1 MVGKW
6 VSIVAGIFGVSVAGF
21 LFLGHGG
28 FGSGSGT
35 VTPTPIDPGPAISRS
50 GDAMRQLQ
58 SMDVVINGSL
68 GAGDTGVQITGTG
81 KLVYPHEET
90 LSLQLRIPAKVA
102 GDLDTIVAINERI
115 TKGRVLIQIPSQG
128 PSYKDVT
135 NEQSAQI
142 VPGMDPVANLAFSHA
157 FRAADDQ
164 GDVQLD
170 GVDDLILLGHLH
182 ALAIHVHLPEVHRE
196 DQRAVEPDPLH
207 DLAERVVEGQ
217 RLDAVT
223 APGGLPVAA
232 NLAPGDGPVW
242 TFDLIGDS
250 GRSAGL
256 RLGRRLDPGQLLDL
270 AQR

>member
-1 MVGKW
+1 LRRGVAKWIGAFEDIFMVGKW
-6 VSIVAGIFGVSVAGF
+6 VSIVAGLFGVSVAGF

-58 SMDVVINGSL
+58 SMNVVINGSL
-68 GAGDTGVQITGTG
+68 GAGDTSVQITGTG

-102 GDLDTIVAINERI
+102 GDLDTIVAVNERI

-170 GVDDLILLGHLH
+170 GVDVHHFSLEVSPTKYVEQLKADPQSSLSPQAEAELIN
-182 ALAIHVHLPEVHRE
+182 AAIQVDIWIGASDDYVH
-196 DQRAVEPDPLH
+196 QMKI
-207 DLAERVVEGQ
+207 
-217 RLDAVT
+217 AVT
-223 APGGLPVAA
+223 TKDIRWDMAYTYSSFVRRSSGG
-232 NLAPGDGPVW
+232 
-242 TFDLIGDS
+242 
-250 GRSAGL
+250 SA
-256 RLGRRLDPGQLLDL
+256 
-270 AQR
+270 